1 METDVVPVVLFRPNI
16 NSSLSE
22 SYIHSMR
29 MEEGTLMI
37 GVSSSKQSIGIG
49 IWSCFARSV
58 AAPTRNTDTVIRNL
72 MYFIFLYKLV
82 IAKIRVTCQKM
93 KIREQRK
100 PNGLIVVNCSLS
112 MCYMIVDAKKPNWR
126 HLSPIKN
133 GQKVL

>member
-22 SYIHSMR
+22 SKKHSMR
-29 MEEGTLMI
+29 MEDGTLMI
-37 GVSSSKQSIGIG
+37 GVSSSRQSIGIG
-49 IWSCFARSV
+49 IWSCLARSV
-58 AAPTRNTDTVIRNL
+58 AAPTRNADTVIRNL

-82 IAKIRVTCQKM
+82 IAKIRVTCQKK

-100 PNGLIVVNCSLS
+100 PNGPIVVYCSLS
-112 MCYMIVDAKKPNWR
+112 MCYMVFDAKKPNRR